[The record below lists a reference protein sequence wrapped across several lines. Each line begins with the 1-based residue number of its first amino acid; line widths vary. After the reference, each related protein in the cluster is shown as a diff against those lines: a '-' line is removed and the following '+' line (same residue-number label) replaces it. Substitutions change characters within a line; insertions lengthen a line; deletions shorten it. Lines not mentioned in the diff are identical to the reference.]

1 MSDTY
6 ENFAAL
12 ASAEAPD
19 AYAMFVRSAGSRVVV
34 AAPHGGGIEPG
45 TSEIALAI
53 AGDDLSCYLFEG
65 RKESGNKALHITSS
79 NFDEPQ
85 CLSLL
90 RAASLVLTVHGERS
104 DAEVVYLGGR
114 NATAM
119 AALRSKL
126 EPEGFTVRVHTNSE
140 LQGSSPRNI
149 CNIGSGGAGVQLE
162 LSLGL
167 RKSFF
172 QSLSPPG
179 RQKPR
184 SRLAK
189 FSMLVRS
196 ALLENSI

>member
-6 ENFAAL
+6 ENFSAL
-12 ASAEAPD
+12 ASEEAPD
-19 AYAMFVRSAGSRVVV
+19 AYAIFVRSTGSKVVV
-34 AAPHGGGIEPG
+34 SAPHGGGIEPG

-65 RKESGNKALHITSS
+65 RKTSGNKALHITSS

-90 RAASLVLTVHGERS
+90 KPAKLVLTVHGEKS
-104 DAEVVYLGGR
+104 ADEVVYLGGLD
-114 NATAM
+114 ALAM
-119 AALRSKL
+119 AALQSKL
-126 EPEGFTVRVHTNSE
+126 EPEGFAVRIHTNAE
-140 LQGSSPRNI
+140 LQGRSPQNI
-149 CNIGSGGAGVQLE
+149 CNIGSSGAGVQLE

-172 QSLSPPG
+172 QSLSQRG
-179 RQKPR
+179 RQKP
-184 SRLAK
+184 STRLAE

-196 ALLENSI
+196 ALLESGI